1 MGVAHRN
8 AFLDEGA
15 SECIQMVIGVRLRPW
30 RATDTLSSRSTRFA
44 GLESLMR
51 LLRPLVIVLAVP
63 FVGTALART
72 SDAPTVSAVETVAA
86 GTEWTGPS
94 GYAMVGIPAGSFTM
108 GSPETE
114 ADREKNETQHEVTL
128 TRDFYMGRMEVTQA
142 LWRSVMASNPS
153 AACPSWLSPTQ
164 CESLSLIG
172 DELPVQ
178 EVGWCD
184 AVAFAN
190 KLSEHDGLQPAYTG
204 VEECASSL
212 TFSVRWDQSSSGY
225 RLPTEAE
232 WEYAARAGEH
242 RGFAGMSADI
252 DEDRRD
258 AKVCKVGNVAD
269 FRLHRKFRVVDASI
283 QCRDRHTGLAPV
295 GSYPANAW
303 GLHDMTG
310 NVTEWCWDVLEGY
323 GNLSTDT
330 FGGRRRIRRGGS
342 WSTPASAARLTER
355 ASVAPVGSASDGGL
369 RLVRTL
375 P

>member
-1 MGVAHRN
+1 M
-8 AFLDEGA
+8 
-15 SECIQMVIGVRLRPW
+15 RP
-30 RATDTLSSRSTRFA
+30 LQS
-44 GLESLMR
+44 
-51 LLRPLVIVLAVP
+51 LVIVLAVP
-63 FVGTALART
+63 FVGTALADT
-72 SDAPTVSAVETVAA
+72 PDAPTVSAVETLAA

-114 ADREKNETQHEVTL
+114 ADRDKNETQHEVTL
-128 TRDFYMGRMEVTQA
+128 TRDVYMGRMEVTQA
-142 LWRSVMASNPS
+142 LWRSVMAGNPS
-153 AACPSWLSPTQ
+153 AACPSWLSPTE
-164 CESLSLIG
+164 CEGVSLIG

-178 EVGWCD
+178 MVGWCD

-190 KLSEHDGLQPAYTG
+190 KLSERDGLQPAYTG

-212 TFSVRWDQSSSGY
+212 TFSVRWDESSSGY

-252 DEDRRD
+252 DEASRY

-269 FRLHRKFRVVDASI
+269 FRLNRKFRVVDPSI
-283 QCRDRHTGLAPV
+283 QCRDRHASLAPV

-310 NVTEWCWDVLEGY
+310 NVTEWCWDVLEGI
-323 GNLSTDT
+323 GNPSTDT

-342 WSTPASAARLTER
+342 WSSPARAARLTGRVSETPV
-355 ASVAPVGSASDGGL
+355 ASDSDGGL